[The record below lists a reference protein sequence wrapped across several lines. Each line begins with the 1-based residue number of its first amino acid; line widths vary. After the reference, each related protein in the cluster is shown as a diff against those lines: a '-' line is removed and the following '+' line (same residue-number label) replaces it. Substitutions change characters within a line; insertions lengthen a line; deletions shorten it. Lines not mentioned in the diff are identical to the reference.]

1 MGLPSC
7 MCMFLVQNLSLNLC
21 DLQDAKTCV
30 CVVNVCLCVCGGV
43 CAHVQVYEGQ
53 LSTLYVVPQVPSNLV
68 ILRQSLSLGPG
79 VC

>member
-1 MGLPSC
+1 
-7 MCMFLVQNLSLNLC
+7 MCMFLIQNLSLNLC

-30 CVVNVCLCVCGGV
+30 RVRTHGCECVFMCMWGCV
-43 CAHVQVYEGQ
+43 CAHVQVYGGQ
-53 LSTLYVVPQVPSNLV
+53 LSTLYVVPRVPSILV